1 MIPCIKPTLPHKLLR
16 GDIMKP
22 TWKQYVLWIA
32 LTETVGGISALLSRD
47 GMKLYEA
54 AVTQPPLAPPMWV
67 FPVVWTILYALM
79 AVSAARI
86 STRPV
91 SAATACG
98 QKLFFTQLM
107 FNFFWS
113 IIFFNLQAYWPAF
126 WWLLLLWI
134 QVLAMILCYHKEDS
148 TAARL
153 QIPYL
158 LWLTF
163 AGYLNFWV
171 ARNN

>member
-1 MIPCIKPTLPHKLLR
+1 
-16 GDIMKP
+16 MKSN
-22 TWKQYVLWIA
+22 WKRYALWIA
-32 LTETVGGISALLSRD
+32 LTETAGALSALLSRD

-79 AVSAARI
+79 GVSAARI
-86 STRPV
+86 SRLPV
-91 SAATACG
+91 SPSTACG
-98 QKLFFTQLM
+98 QKLFFTQLL

-113 IIFFNLQAYWPAF
+113 IIYFNLQAYWAAF
-126 WWLLLLWI
+126 WWLILLFA
-134 QVLAMILCYHKEDS
+134 QVLSMVLCYAKEDR

-158 LWLTF
+158 LWLGF

>member
-1 MIPCIKPTLPHKLLR
+1 MLFR
-16 GDIMKP
+16 GDNMKSK
-22 TWKQYVLWIA
+22 WKQYALWIA
-32 LTETVGGISALLSRD
+32 LTEIVGIVSALLSRD
-47 GMKLYEA
+47 GMKLYETS
-54 AVTQPPLAPPMWV
+54 VTQPPLAPPMWV
-67 FPVVWTILYALM
+67 FPVVWTILFALM
-79 AVSAARI
+79 GISAARI
-86 STRPV
+86 SRLPV
-91 SAATACG
+91 SACTACG
-98 QKLFFTQLM
+98 QKLFFTHLI

-113 IIFFNLQAYWPAF
+113 IIYFNLQAYWSAF
-126 WWLLLLWI
+126 WWLILLWI
-134 QVLAMILCYHKEDS
+134 QVLAMILCYSREDR